1 MLERIRQGVRRMISG
16 RETAPCLISFVVVAY
31 NMPEQ
36 AENTIRSLLPG
47 YQRGAPREHYEVL
60 IVENE
65 SANTISREFLE
76 TLPANFS
83 YHLRQETRPTPIY
96 AINYGLQRARG
107 RNICVMIDGARLLT
121 PGVVGNM
128 ILGHKLT
135 EQAIVTV
142 PGYHLGEELQQ
153 NAVSSGYDV
162 EHERQLMQSIAW
174 PDNGYRLF
182 EIACF
187 SGSCKWGFFL
197 SQSESNCI
205 SMPRELWD
213 ALGGYET
220 RFEAHG
226 GGLVNLDLYKRACE
240 QPGIQHVVLL
250 GEGSFHQ
257 FHGGATTGG
266 DDEQA
271 RAQVIEGIKEEY
283 RRIRGQKYKAP
294 ETDPIYLGRL
304 PREVQRFVHF
314 SSNKIMERLNNAT
327 VRDDELVSHP
337 EN

>member
-1 MLERIRQGVRRMISG
+1 MLERIQQGVRRLVAG
-16 RETAPCLISFVVVAY
+16 EQTGTCLVSFVVIAY
-31 NMPEQ
+31 DMPDQ
-36 AENTIRSLLPG
+36 AENTIRSLLPD
-47 YQRGAPREHYEVL
+47 YQRGAPAEHYEVL

-65 SANTISREFLE
+65 SPNTISREFLS
-76 TLPANFS
+76 TLPSNFS

-96 AINYGLQRARG
+96 AINHGLELAQG

-135 EQAIVTV
+135 DNAVVTV

-153 NAVSSGYDV
+153 NAVASGYGY
-162 EHERQLMQSIAW
+162 EHERKLMQSIAW
-174 PDNGYRLF
+174 PADGYRLF

-205 SMPRELWD
+205 SMPRERWE
-213 ALGGYET
+213 ALGGYDT

-226 GGLVNLDLYKRACE
+226 GGLVNLDLYRRACE
-240 QPGIQHVVLL
+240 LPGMQHVVLW

-266 DDEQA
+266 DDEEA
-271 RAQVIEGIKEEY
+271 RAQVIEGIKAEY
-283 RRIRGQKYKAP
+283 LRIRGQNYKAP
-294 ETDPIYLGRL
+294 ETDPIFLGRL
-304 PREVQRFVHF
+304 PREAQKFVSF
-314 SSNKIMERLNNAT
+314 SSSKIMERLNNAT
-327 VRDDELVSHP
+327 ARNGEQASLP
-337 EN
+337 EH

>member
-1 MLERIRQGVRRMISG
+1 MLERIQQGVRRLVSG
-16 RETAPCLISFVVVAY
+16 DEPGTCLISFVVIAY
-31 NMPEQ
+31 DMPAQ
-36 AENTIRSLLPG
+36 AENTVRSLLPD
-47 YQRGAPREHYEVL
+47 YQRGAPAEHYEVL

-65 SANTISREFLE
+65 SPNTISREFLD
-76 TLPANFS
+76 TLPGNVS
-83 YHLRQETRPTPIY
+83 YHLRKETRPTPIH
-96 AINYGLQRARG
+96 AINYGLEQAKG
-107 RNICVMIDGARLLT
+107 KNICVMIDGARLVT

-135 EQAIVTV
+135 DNAIVTV

-162 EHERQLMQSIAW
+162 EHERKLMQSIAW

-205 SMPRELWD
+205 SMPRETWT
-213 ALGGYET
+213 ALGGYDT

-240 QPGIQHVVLL
+240 QPGMQHIVLL

-271 RAQVIEGIKEEY
+271 RTQVIEGIKDEY
-283 RRIRGQKYKAP
+283 QRIRGQKYKAP
-294 ETDPIYLGRL
+294 ETDPIFLGRL
-304 PREVQRFVHF
+304 SREAQKFVSF

-327 VRDDELVSHP
+327 ARNDELASLP